1 MSQDKNVDRCQA
13 CGEWIYLDQ
22 MLTLKKLL
30 GESLLCS
37 FCAGGRKIKHAS

>member
-1 MSQDKNVDRCQA
+1 MDKNVDRCQS
-13 CGEWIYLDQ
+13 CGDWIYLDAI
-22 MLTLKKLL
+22 LNLKKLL